1 MIAGSGVFWS
11 DAGEQLRQFVEA
23 TQIPFFTTPQSRGI
37 ITEDHDL
44 AYLGARGQAFRDA
57 DVIVVVG
64 TRFNFIISF
73 GHAPRFAPDV
83 KVIHIDIDATEL
95 GHNRPVDVAI
105 AADARVALARLTTAA
120 EEAGVTT
127 SDSWRAQL
135 AELDDRKREQS
146 RMMAETDQSPIHP
159 LRVAEEIVNF
169 VDRDA
174 IISVDGMETL
184 NFGRQ
189 WIPSFVEG
197 ARLNSGPNGCMG
209 VGIPFA
215 MGAQV
220 AAPGRQVVA
229 FVGDGSFFMN
239 IQEFDT
245 MVRHNLPVIAVVSNN
260 GGWTGGDNT
269 TPGRSLGFN
278 QQYHKVVEAIGGY
291 GELITDPN
299 DLPGA
304 LERAAESGKPACI
317 NVHVEEHARATTV
330 AFGGYSTMMSRSD
343 A

>member
-1 MIAGSGVFWS
+1 MSAES
-11 DAGEQLRQFVEA
+11 DQ
-23 TQIPFFTTPQSRGI
+23 T
-37 ITEDHDL
+37 
-44 AYLGARGQAFRDA
+44 
-57 DVIVVVG
+57 
-64 TRFNFIISF
+64 
-73 GHAPRFAPDV
+73 
-83 KVIHIDIDATEL
+83 
-95 GHNRPVDVAI
+95 
-105 AADARVALARLTTAA
+105 
-120 EEAGVTT
+120 
-127 SDSWRAQL
+127 
-135 AELDDRKREQS
+135 
-146 RMMAETDQSPIHP
+146 PIHP

-229 FVGDGSFFMN
+229 FVGDGSFLMN

-260 GGWTGGDNT
+260 GGWTGGENT
-269 TPGRSLGFN
+269 TPGRSLGFD
-278 QQYHKVVEAIGGY
+278 QQYHKVVEALGGY
-291 GELITDPN
+291 
-299 DLPGA
+299 
-304 LERAAESGKPACI
+304 
-317 NVHVEEHARATTV
+317 V
-330 AFGGYSTMMSRSD
+330 
-343 A
+343 